1 MSESVQNIVQNID
14 QTVHDAMGNLSV
26 ADKFNLWKQFHTIAQ
41 MLDFDIRETRLGCEM
56 RPSFH
61 PTSGWHLSTCV
72 YPDKGD
78 CSCWFML
85 SHPTYYFAREKA
97 RVSHVLNKGLHW
109 GYCPLSKIA
118 CDDLI
123 TLDTDKQFD
132 CKCLVDLN
140 PSIPQEYLKEKHTN
154 DAAEDVSNEKCNSLP
169 SNVY

>member
-1 MSESVQNIVQNID
+1 
-14 QTVHDAMGNLSV
+14 MGNLSV
-26 ADKFNLWKQFHTIAQ
+26 SDKFNLWKQFHTIAQ
-41 MLDFDIRETRLGCEM
+41 MLDFDIRATRLGCEM

-72 YPDKGD
+72 YPNKGD

-85 SHPTYYFAREKA
+85 SHPTYHFAREKA

-109 GYCPLSKIA
+109 GYCPMSKIA

-154 DAAEDVSNEKCNSLP
+154 DAAEEEKCNSLP